1 MEMLKEKIEQLEQK
15 QELWYTEPYDSLLK
29 GENIKEF
36 CEVLDEV
43 KDCIVKNGEVETF
56 NALKEYVKD
65 NDELLDDIR
74 MVVNTNLKP
83 YYACEVLRSRIKN
96 ASITTMQ
103 IRYLFKDI
111 FDKYIIRY
119 DEVHEEV
126 CNEID
131 ITVEQFYNMADS
143 FKEMLFKGIMG
154 HFSKNSMQNLFQEL
168 TGMDEIYAEIFA
180 ELYDV
185 NYKELQAIYIIDNI
199 NY

>member
-1 MEMLKEKIEQLEQK
+1 MEQK

-36 CEVLDEV
+36 CQVLDEV

-56 NALKEYVKD
+56 NVLKEYVKD

-96 ASITTMQ
+96 ESITTMQ

-111 FDKYIIRY
+111 FDKYFNL
-119 DEVHEEV
+119 DS
-126 CNEID
+126 
-131 ITVEQFYNMADS
+131 AD
-143 FKEMLFKGIMG
+143 
-154 HFSKNSMQNLFQEL
+154 
-168 TGMDEIYAEIFA
+168 TTAA
-180 ELYDV
+180 PTTATDV
-185 NYKELQAIYIIDNI
+185 QGGLLR
-199 NY
+199 

>member
-1 MEMLKEKIEQLEQK
+1 MEQK

-131 ITVEQFYNMADS
+131 ITVEQLYNMADS

-180 ELYDV
+180 ELYDI
-185 NYKELQAIYIIDNI
+185 NYKKLQAIYIIDNI

>member
-1 MEMLKEKIEQLEQK
+1 MEQK

-96 ASITTMQ
+96 AGITTMQ

-180 ELYDV
+180 ELYDI